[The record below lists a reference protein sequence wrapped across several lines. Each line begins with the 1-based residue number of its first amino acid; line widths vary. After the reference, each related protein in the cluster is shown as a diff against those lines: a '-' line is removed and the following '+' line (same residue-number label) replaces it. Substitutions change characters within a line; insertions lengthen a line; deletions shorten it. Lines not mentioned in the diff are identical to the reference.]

1 MQYFYYVFYVQI
13 RELYVQIYNY
23 YFCARQRQQQN
34 KLCNENRAT
43 DTQQCCDTAVG
54 HHEAHPACQNTNLQM
69 FPLRTRPNLW
79 CTRKY
84 VG

>member
-23 YFCARQRQQQN
+23 YFCARQQQN
-34 KLCNENRAT
+34 KLCNENRAI

-69 FPLRTRPNLW
+69 FPLRTRHNLW